1 MPETVTSTRPPHTWV
16 ASLISTIVTLPLAF
30 FALVHVMLSPISCD
44 YCAEAEAHRFDASFP
59 AAWTVFVCGL
69 VVALIALVAS
79 WMFSRR
85 RPCGQSRARRA
96 RTRHGVRRVGDIH
109 GSGRL
114 ALSPRR
120 RTAAART
127 AAASRDLE
135 QVAKFAH
142 VGADITFDR
151 GLGDGI
157 RGDG

>member
-85 RPCGQSRARRA
+85 RPPAS
-96 RTRHGVRRVGDIH
+96 
-109 GSGRL
+109 L
-114 ALSPRR
+114 ALAVLAPG
-120 RTAAART
+120 TVF
-127 AAASRDLE
+127 
-135 QVAKFAH
+135 VAW
-142 VGADITFDR
+142 VTFMALVDWP
-151 GLGDGI
+151 
-157 RGDG
+157 